1 MEVESEVRIVE
12 LRSNGPFDFAQGG
25 FARGPVPTRTEMTAD
40 QYLELV
46 VRMHTVKCGAG
57 SVAERALVTLGPT
70 IREWAGEALA
80 GISFSGSYA
89 KGTAISLGT
98 DVDLFVSL
106 NDMNGASMKDIYW
119 GLHGFLKERGFHATA
134 GNVAVRVE
142 WDGMKVDLVP
152 GRRRASSNKTPT
164 LSQRARQGW
173 GTPVGS
179 EDHTLYRRKAD
190 SWMQTN
196 VGEHIRLIAE
206 SGRTAEIRALKIWR
220 ARQGLEFPSF
230 YLELTVL
237 EALRG
242 SRKKIAENVAAVLAY
257 IGERLDDAVVVD
269 PANSNNYVSE
279 DMTKTEKQEVM
290 AAARKAVAM
299 KRWELVLW

>member
-1 MEVESEVRIVE
+1 MI
-12 LRSNGPFDFAQGG
+12 
-25 FARGPVPTRTEMTAD
+25 AD

-46 VRMHTVKCGAG
+46 VGTHAVKCGAG
-57 SVAERALVTLGPT
+57 SVAERALGTLGPT

-106 NDMNGASMKDIYW
+106 HDRNGASMKEIYW
-119 GLHGFLKERGFHATA
+119 GLFGFLKERGFHPAA

-152 GRRRASSNKTPT
+152 GRRRCNGPT
-164 LSQRARQGW
+164 SRKEREKW
-173 GTPVGS
+173 GTPTYTPPD
-179 EDHTLYRRKAD
+179 DHTLYRRKAD

-196 VGEHIRLIAE
+196 VGEHIRLIAG
-206 SGRTAEIRALKIWR
+206 SGRTAEIRALKVWR

-242 SRKKIAENVAAVLAY
+242 SRKKMAENVTAVLAY
-257 IGERLDDAVVVD
+257 IADRLEDAVVVD

-279 DMTKTEKQEVM
+279 DMTKTEKREAM
-290 AAARKAVAM
+290 AAARRALAM
-299 KRWELVLW
+299 RRWELVLW

>member
-1 MEVESEVRIVE
+1 
-12 LRSNGPFDFAQGG
+12 
-25 FARGPVPTRTEMTAD
+25 MTAD

-46 VRMHTVKCGAG
+46 VDTHAVTCGTG
-57 SVAERALVTLGPT
+57 SAAERALVTLGPT
-70 IREWAGEALA
+70 IREWAGDALA

-106 NDMNGASMKDIYW
+106 HDMNGPSMKEIYW
-119 GLHGFLKERGFHATA
+119 GLHGFLKERGFHPAA

-142 WDGMKVDLVP
+142 WDGMKVDVVP
-152 GRRRASSNKTPT
+152 GRRRANGEALMDRSHLSRKERGEGGAPSASTGVTPD
-164 LSQRARQGW
+164 
-173 GTPVGS
+173 

-196 VGEHIRLIAE
+196 VGEHIRLIAG
-206 SGRTAEIRALKIWR
+206 SGRRVEIRALKIWR

-242 SRKKIAENVAAVLAY
+242 SRKKIAENVSTVLAY
-257 IGERLDDAVVVD
+257 LAERLEDAVVVD
-269 PANSNNYVSE
+269 PANTNNYVSE
-279 DMTKTEKQEVM
+279 DMTKSEKRAVM
-290 AAARKAVAM
+290 AAARKAIDM